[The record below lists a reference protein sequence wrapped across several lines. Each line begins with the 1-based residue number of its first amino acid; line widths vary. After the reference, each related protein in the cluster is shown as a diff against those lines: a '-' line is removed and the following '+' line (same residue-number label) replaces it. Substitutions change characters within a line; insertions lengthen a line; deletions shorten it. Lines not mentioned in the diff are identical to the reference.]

1 MVEWMELKTY
11 LAPLFIKEVDS
22 VSEKY
27 LSKYIVI
34 SIYYLLHVALIKEI
48 RETNDS
54 DKNEEYIELR
64 NSINQRI
71 EELDKFFEDNFDQPF
86 VFNFEKGRIRL
97 KKLLMYE
104 PSLINQL
111 DNGKGIKGLAF
122 GLKPLKENMN
132 VDNIITNGSYVDEK
146 DKQSG
151 TTTTVLRSQ
160 NAKNKKTN
168 SKVQHNRSMEKYK
181 HNNESFDNS
190 KMVKPQPHNKKEQV
204 YNKQSNKKHN
214 EVYNNNNTQNGNDY
228 SYEDNSNCSHN
239 TSHKNT
245 NTNTKQQHKS
255 SSLEYQDSKLY
266 QMNESVTLTRN
277 NNNNNSNHSLVEQSV
292 SGNNNTNNELLRGT
306 SMSFKPNNTNN
317 NVECTA
323 NVCENSKHNK
333 DEQPNEHEHE
343 NVLPKHI
350 NNEIREIT
358 LRFKLTE
365 EEYRLLLREK
375 AKIVVQLPEPSS
387 TQPLKH
393 STAIPNLK
401 KTVSK
406 KPLKQKVNQLY
417 HQNTSSSK
425 YK

>member
-22 VSEKY
+22 VSQKY
-27 LSKYIVI
+27 LSKYIAI
-34 SIYYLLHVALIKEI
+34 RIYIMIALIKEI

-122 GLKPLKENMN
+122 GLKPFKENMN
-132 VDNIITNGSYVDEK
+132 MDNIITNGSYVNDK
-146 DKQSG
+146 DKGTQSG
-151 TTTTVLRSQ
+151 TTTVLRSQ
-160 NAKNKKTN
+160 NAKNKTTN
-168 SKVQHNRSMEKYK
+168 SKVRHNRSMEKHK

-190 KMVKPQPHNKKEQV
+190 SNMVKRHNKKEQV
-204 YNKQSNKKHN
+204 YNNK
-214 EVYNNNNTQNGNDY
+214 NGNDY

-239 TSHKNT
+239 TSHKN
-245 NTNTKQQHKS
+245 NNNNKQQQHKS
-255 SSLEYQDSKLY
+255 SSLEY

-277 NNNNNSNHSLVEQSV
+277 NNNNNHSLVEQSV
-292 SGNNNTNNELLRGT
+292 SGNNNNTNNNNNNELLRGT
-306 SMSFKPNNTNN
+306 SMSFKPNNTNTNN
-317 NVECTA
+317 NVECTS
-323 NVCENSKHNK
+323 NVCDDDNNNKHNK
-333 DEQPNEHEHE
+333 DEQPNEHE
-343 NVLPKHI
+343 HI

-387 TQPLKH
+387 TQLLKH

-417 HQNTSSSK
+417 HQNSSK

>member
-1 MVEWMELKTY
+1 M
-11 LAPLFIKEVDS
+11 I
-22 VSEKY
+22 
-27 LSKYIVI
+27 
-34 SIYYLLHVALIKEI
+34 ALIKEI
-48 RETNDS
+48 RESNDS

-122 GLKPLKENMN
+122 GLKPFKENMN
-132 VDNIITNGSYVDEK
+132 VDNIITNGSYVNDKDK

-151 TTTTVLRSQ
+151 TTTVLRSQ

-181 HNNESFDNS
+181 HNNESFDNNNMI
-190 KMVKPQPHNKKEQV
+190 KPHNKKD
-204 YNKQSNKKHN
+204 KKHN
-214 EVYNNNNTQNGNDY
+214 EVYNNKNENDY

-239 TSHKNT
+239 TNHKN
-245 NTNTKQQHKS
+245 NNNNKQQHKT

-277 NNNNNSNHSLVEQSV
+277 NNNNNNHSLVEQSV
-292 SGNNNTNNELLRGT
+292 SGNNNNINTNNNELLRGT

-317 NVECTA
+317 NVVDGTS
-323 NVCENSKHNK
+323 NVCENTKRNK
-333 DEQPNEHEHE
+333 DEQPNEHE
-343 NVLPKHI
+343 PKHI
-350 NNEIREIT
+350 NSEIREIT

-375 AKIVVQLPEPSS
+375 AKIVVQLPESSS
-387 TQPLKH
+387 TQPLKY

-417 HQNTSSSK
+417 HQNSSK